1 MGFAKQHGM
10 YDDMHLL
17 SCVTWMSSGN
27 CFGDNGETINITG
40 ISSNN
45 YTIKIEAIIKK
56 NLSSHTTDFHF
67 VTSMY
72 SFS

>member
-1 MGFAKQHGM
+1 
-10 YDDMHLL
+10 
-17 SCVTWMSSGN
+17 MSSGN

-45 YTIKIEAIIKK
+45 YAIKIEAIIKK